1 MKRLESP
8 WNIVVPVA
16 LGIAF
21 ALGVMVLIITL
32 TGPHDP
38 NATTTTTLA
47 DTTTTTADAT
57 TTTTVPATTTTAGG
71 ATTTT
76 AAAGVDFANDTAPK
90 QNETATG
97 SPGPSLMDIR
107 FGAHPGYARIVF
119 DITGSGTPAY
129 HVRYED
135 PPFYTDGEGA
145 VVEIN
150 GSAFLVVT
158 MSPVV
163 SYNPESEEFEMVY
176 TGDRELYPGLAP
188 IIEVINTGDFEGQM
202 TWIIGLTGKKG
213 FRVQVLQSPLRLVI
227 DIAH

>member
-1 MKRLESP
+1 MKRLQSP

-16 LGIAF
+16 LGVAF

-32 TGPHDP
+32 SGPHDP
-38 NATTTTTLA
+38 NAATTTTLA
-47 DTTTTTADAT
+47 DTTTTTAADT
-57 TTTTVPATTTTAGG
+57 TTTTEPATTTTAG

-76 AAAGVDFANDTAPK
+76 AADVDFADDVDEVLNTDI
-90 QNETATG
+90 TG
-97 SPGPSLMDIR
+97 DPGPSLMDIR

-119 DITGSGTPAY
+119 DITGSGTPMY

-145 VVEIN
+145 EVEIN

-163 SYNPESEEFEMVY
+163 SYDPESEDFELVY

-188 IIEVINTGDFEGQM
+188 IVEVINTGDFEGQM
-202 TWIIGLTGKKG
+202 TWIIGLTGEKG
-213 FRVQVLQSPLRLVI
+213 FRVQILQDPLRLVI
-227 DIAH
+227 DIAG

>member
-1 MKRLESP
+1 MKRLQSP

-16 LGIAF
+16 LGVAF

-38 NATTTTTLA
+38 NATTTTSLA
-47 DTTTTTADAT
+47 DTTTTTGTVET
-57 TTTTVPATTTTAGG
+57 TTTTEPATTTTAG

-76 AAAGVDFANDTAPK
+76 AAEVDFADDVDEVLNTDI
-90 QNETATG
+90 EG

-107 FGAHPGYARIVF
+107 FGAHPGFARIVF
-119 DITGSGTPAY
+119 DLTGSGTPLY

-145 VVEIN
+145 EVDIN

-158 MSPVV
+158 MSPVA
-163 SYNPESEEFEMVY
+163 SYDPESEDFELVY
-176 TGDRELYPGLAP
+176 TGDRELYPGLDP
-188 IIEVINTGDFEGQM
+188 IVEVINTGDFEGQM
-202 TWIIGLTGKKG
+202 TWIIGLTGQKG
-213 FRVQVLQSPLRLVI
+213 FRVEVLQDPLRIVI
-227 DIAH
+227 DVAS

>member
-1 MKRLESP
+1 MKRLQSP

-16 LGIAF
+16 LGVAF

-32 TGPHDP
+32 SGPHDP
-38 NATTTTTLA
+38 NAATTTTLA
-47 DTTTTTADAT
+47 DTTTTTAADT
-57 TTTTVPATTTTAGG
+57 TTTTEPATTTTAG

-76 AAAGVDFANDTAPK
+76 AADVDFADDVDEVLNTDI
-90 QNETATG
+90 TG
-97 SPGPSLMDIR
+97 DPGPSLMDIR

-119 DITGSGTPAY
+119 DITGSGTPMY

-145 VVEIN
+145 EVEIN

-163 SYNPESEEFEMVY
+163 SYDPESEDFELVY

-188 IIEVINTGDFEGQM
+188 IVEVINTGDFEGQM
-202 TWIIGLTGKKG
+202 TWIIGLTGEKG
-213 FRVQVLQSPLRLVI
+213 FRVQILQDPLRLVI
-227 DIAH
+227 DIAL